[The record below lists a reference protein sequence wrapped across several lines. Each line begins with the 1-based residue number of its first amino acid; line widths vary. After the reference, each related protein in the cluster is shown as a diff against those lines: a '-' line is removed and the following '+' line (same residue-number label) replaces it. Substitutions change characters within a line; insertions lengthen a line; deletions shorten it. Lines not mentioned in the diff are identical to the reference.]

1 MKSITKEIKIGII
14 SIFTLLLLY
23 FGINYLK
30 GINLL
35 KPANYYYVVFE
46 DVTGLTVSSPVYI
59 NGYKAGL
66 VRSFEY
72 EYNNPGHIVV
82 EVAMDDELRIS
93 KGTQALFKTDLMGTG
108 GITLKLDLGSQSFFS
123 PGDTIPGVQQ
133 PGMMDKVN
141 QDILPK
147 LTIIMARMDTVLAGM
162 QKVVTNPALNKS
174 VDNLQQT
181 TAGLSAASAQIS
193 KMMSNDMPQVINHV
207 KSITSDFSV
216 MSKNL
221 KKIDYA
227 SAVSKIDST
236 MLNLRMATDKL
247 NRTDNSM
254 GLLLNDRSLF
264 DSLSHTTGSANR
276 LLIDLKA
283 NPKRY
288 VHFSVFGKK

>member
-1 MKSITKEIKIGII
+1 MKSITKEVKIGLI

-82 EVAMDDELRIS
+82 EVAMDDELRIT
-93 KGTQALFKTDLMGTG
+93 KGTEAQFRTDLMGTG
-108 GITLKLDLGSQSFFS
+108 GITLKLDLTSQSYFA
-123 PGDTIPGVQQ
+123 PGDTIPGVQH

-147 LTIIMARMDTVLAGM
+147 LAVIMARMDTVLAGM

-174 VDNLQQT
+174 VDNMQQT
-181 TAGLSAASAQIS
+181 TSELSQASTQLS
-193 KMMSNDMPQVINHV
+193 KMMSTDLPLVVGHV

-236 MLNLRMATDKL
+236 MLNLKIATGRL
-247 NRTDNSM
+247 NSTDNSL

-264 DSLSHTTGSANR
+264 DSITSTTGSANR

-288 VHFSVFGKK
+288 VHFSVFGK